1 MNFKMI
7 LMIAAI
13 AIPSL
18 LFAQK
23 DILTSEVDKEMSQGV
38 KNSYVTLIPQA
49 KGKDVTSDWKK
60 YIKKD
65 SKGKVDENNGE
76 IFIIGGTIKNV
87 SNQPLNIYARVLET
101 TEGVQL
107 TVWISEGG
115 VFLSSVGNPDKSVA
129 IQKYLHDFG
138 VQQYKDAVK
147 QQLEAEQK
155 KQKELEKVY
164 EGFVKDQKKAE
175 SNIISHNKDIE
186 KLQNKIKEENE
197 NIQKAQ
203 VNQSTARADADK
215 QKANVQQVNDM
226 INNIK

>member
-1 MNFKMI
+1 MNFKKIMT
-7 LMIAAI
+7 IAAI
-13 AIPSL
+13 VIPSF

-65 SKGKVDENNGE
+65 SKGKVDDNNGE

-115 VFLSSVGNPDKSVA
+115 VFLSTVANPDKSVA
-129 IQKYLHDFG
+129 IQKFLHDFG
-138 VQQYKDAVK
+138 VKQYKDAVK
-147 QQLEAEQK
+147 DQLEAEQK

-164 EGFVKDQKKAE
+164 EGYVKDQKKAE
-175 SNIISHNKDIE
+175 NNIVSHNKEIE

-203 VNQSTARADADK
+203 LNQSNSRADADK
-215 QKANVQQVNDM
+215 QKSVVQQITDM
-226 INNIK
+226 MNNIK